1 MRIADAAGVGTL
13 AIFHHDPSHDDAF
26 MDGVAREAAIAA
38 ARHRGE
44 RPAAR
49 ARRPRRPDAHSV
61 SNPMSASSSL
71 RGRWRRLAL
80 GLPTVLGLTPRGW
93 FIPHRYAPLLPPPG
107 AQPPYPAIERLFEEH
122 ADQFAAVLDAV
133 DARAE
138 ALEELQGLFEQ
149 SWFPSLDAAV
159 AYALVRE
166 RKPRHIIEVGSG
178 HSTRILSKAVG
189 GVGEILAI
197 DPAPRAD
204 IVDLPGVRVMSSTL
218 QAAPA
223 KVFDGL
229 GAGRRAV
236 HRFQPHPDAGQRRRH
251 PVQPRPAAP
260 AVRRAGPYPRHLP
273 AVRLSGD
280 LGLARLQR
288 AAGRGAAADAAAPS
302 GRCSPASGRSGA

>member
-1 MRIADAAGVGTL
+1 
-13 AIFHHDPSHDDAF
+13 
-26 MDGVAREAAIAA
+26 
-38 ARHRGE
+38 
-44 RPAAR
+44 
-49 ARRPRRPDAHSV
+49 
-61 SNPMSASSSL
+61 MSATPSL
-71 RGRWRRLAL
+71 RGRWRRFAL
-80 GLPTVLGLTPRGW
+80 GLPTVLGMKPRGW

-122 ADQFAAVLDAV
+122 TDQFAAVLDAV

-138 ALEELQGLFEQ
+138 VLEGCKALFEQ

-178 HSTRILSKAVG
+178 HSTRLLSKAVG

-204 IVDLPGVRVMSSTL
+204 IADLPGVRVKSSTL

-229 GAGRRAV
+229 MRDDILFIDSSHILMPGSDVDILLNRVLPGLPSGALVHIHDIFLPFDYPAIWGWRAYNEQQGVVPLLTSGAFKPLFSSVWAERRMADRLALSV
-236 HRFQPHPDAGQRRRH
+236 ISRLPRPPDAM
-251 PVQPRPAAP
+251 
-260 AVRRAGPYPRHLP
+260 
-273 AVRLSGD
+273 
-280 LGLARLQR
+280 
-288 AAGRGAAADAAAPS
+288 
-302 GRCSPASGRSGA
+302 PASLWLEKR